1 MIRGLILAI
10 ALLAATSAE
19 AEQRRHD
26 LKGVREMKYQGIF
39 EDTTARCE
47 IDRRAWNTSIDFVAN
62 QSSKLKFWREVDH
75 MAQEQTRH
83 DRVMALEVD
92 LGDVESKRRWDQ
104 EWDKLTKFGY
114 IPNLYF
120 DLISIDVKKGM
131 CWRHKSNRRR
141 NSKTI
146 GDDLDGELG
155 THSLGHYLVE
165 YGHAIGPVPRVLILC
180 NSVFR
185 TNHEGVCERLGGFAK
200 SALRAEHRRP
210 KEKKERGAQW
220 GIMMVM

>member
-10 ALLAATSAE
+10 TLLAATSAE
-19 AEQRRHD
+19 AEQRRYD

-104 EWDKLTKFGY
+104 EWDKLTKFGSM
-114 IPNLYF
+114 PNLYF
-120 DLISIDVKKGM
+120 DLISIDVKNGCVGVIRATVDATLKPSEMISTGTLVRIPSVTI
-131 CWRHKSNRRR
+131 WSNTVTL
-141 NSKTI
+141 SAPFQ
-146 GDDLDGELG
+146 GF
-155 THSLGHYLVE
+155 SSF
-165 YGHAIGPVPRVLILC
+165 AIQSSEQIM
-180 NSVFR
+180 
-185 TNHEGVCERLGGFAK
+185 
-200 SALRAEHRRP
+200 
-210 KEKKERGAQW
+210 KEFVNDWTASQNLP
-220 GIMMVM
+220 